1 MRSLTTAALAVLPL
15 LALSLVPACASSD
28 VDDELLADSTDS
40 ASLDGKADADN
51 GAFTYYAIRQDA
63 RRCASPMCG
72 GWFLARVNRTTT
84 ICNTGSTA
92 AECYTPVL
100 DWSES
105 DLDQGQQDKLLGKA
119 GQSAISGSRF
129 ALVRGRFAKKNTT
142 TPRPELGKFIVSE
155 AWVAEGD
162 HAPEGVFAKVY
173 QNGIRCI
180 AAPCPSL
187 TEKGLNTSNTAN
199 ISDLDFAPSGLT
211 DRQVDGFN
219 DQLTA
224 PSGII
229 VAGDRYTFKI
239 SGRSGKGRTVSN
251 GFHRL
256 ANAPAAADCF
266 VGGCSGQVCSD
277 REGVITTC
285 EWRPEY
291 ACYQDAACERQP
303 SGSCGWTP
311 SATLNACLATPTTP

>member
-1 MRSLTTAALAVLPL
+1 MRSLITAALAALPV
-15 LALSLVPACASSD
+15 LALSFVSACASD
-28 VDDELLADSTDS
+28 VDDELLADSTDD
-40 ASLDGKADADN
+40 ANLDGKADADN
-51 GAFTYYAIRQDA
+51 GAYTYYSIRRDM
-63 RRCASPMCG
+63 RRCAWPMCG
-72 GWFLARVNRTTT
+72 EFQLARVNRTTT
-84 ICNTGSTA
+84 VCANGTSA

-100 DWSES
+100 DWSQS
-105 DLDQGQQDKLLGKA
+105 GLDQGQQDKLV
-119 GQSAISGSRF
+119 GQSGKLGGKF

-142 TPRPELGKFIVSE
+142 TPRPELGKFIVTE

-162 HAPEGVFAKVY
+162 NAPQGVFAKVY
-173 QNGIRCI
+173 QNGVRCI

-187 TEKGLNTSNTAN
+187 TEKGLNTSNTVN
-199 ISDLDFAPSGLT
+199 ISELDFSPSGLT
-211 DRQVDGFN
+211 DRQVEGFIE
-219 DQLTA
+219 QETA

-229 VAGDRYTFKI
+229 VTGDRYTFQV

-256 ANAPAAADCF
+256 ANPPAASDCF

-291 ACYQDAACERQP
+291 ACYQDDDATCERQP
-303 SGSCGWTP
+303 SGACGWTP
-311 SATLNACLATPTTP
+311 TAELNSCLAHPTTP